1 MYEHIPGKAG
11 TAYANKPRHQ
21 EAVIDDEFTDMCCSR
36 TVKADAGQ
44 IGRISR
50 QNKITVSCRHKTY
63 YY

>member
-21 EAVIDDEFTDMCCSR
+21 EAVIDDKFTDMCCSR

-50 QNKITVSCRHKTY
+50 QNK
-63 YY
+63 